1 MGKVLILFM
10 LFSLMACSGY
20 HFKRTD
26 NPFAAY
32 EIHSVSIP
40 MFLNRSSVADAAAYL
55 NKEIVLSLSSY
66 KGLKV
71 YTGENDNADAVLVGI
86 VSSPDH
92 VTSVYKSDTTFTDGS
107 LKDSVQGR
115 NSFYVPSNTSYS
127 LTMQLVL
134 IRRPTKEDRIM
145 IESSL
150 GPYLNAHPRVVL
162 NEGLSLSGSYT
173 REVAATVKP
182 DDAGTVNFSKNRA
195 LMDKSLQNMAKDA
208 ARTFEQE
215 VLDAF

>member
-1 MGKVLILFM
+1 MGKLVILFIF
-10 LFSLMACSGY
+10 FSLVSCSGY

-26 NPFAAY
+26 NPLAAY
-32 EIHSVSIP
+32 EIHSVAVP
-40 MFLNRSSVADAAAYL
+40 MFLNRSSIADVAAYL
-55 NKEIVLSLSSY
+55 NKEIILSLSSY

-92 VTSVYKSDTTFTDGS
+92 LASVYKSDTTFTDGS
-107 LKDSVQGR
+107 LKDSVNGR
-115 NSFYVPSNTSYS
+115 NSFYVPSTTSYTMS
-127 LTMQLVL
+127 LQLVL
-134 IRRPTKEDRIM
+134 IRRPTKEDRAM
-145 IESSL
+145 IESNL

-162 NEGLSLSGSYT
+162 NEGLALSGSFT
-173 REVAATVKP
+173 REVAGTVTP
-182 DDAGTVNFSKNRA
+182 DDAGTVNYSKNRA
-195 LMDKSLQNMAKDA
+195 LMDRSLQNMAKDA